1 MAVEI
6 LANALSAA
14 VQYSVR
20 TDSSADWP
28 SVTNNTYFYDKTTR
42 QVYYKDAAAY
52 VVLNNFENPKYNLT
66 AATNPTIND
75 DLSLEYSKGSLWYN
89 NTISNP
95 KVWICLDNTLGAAV
109 WKVLTLTDNDGNV
122 VLPGGLQ
129 FSGGFGTAN
138 LTANTDNLLITGLA
152 SSVLVRLTSAGNFQ
166 LTGIV
171 VPDSTK
177 AYFFSLFNVG
187 LTGNITFKNDD
198 AGSTAE
204 NRFLL
209 GTDVLVQPGEGL
221 TFIYDPVDLRWRS
234 PGKNI

>member
-1 MAVEI
+1 MAVT
-6 LANALSAA
+6 LVTTTMAA
-14 VQYSVR
+14 GVNYTVI
-20 TDSSADWP
+20 TDSSADWILVP
-28 SVTNNTYFYDKTTR
+28 ISIYFYDKITKF
-42 QVYYKDAAAY
+42 VYYKNADGHISIVTATP
-52 VVLNNFENPKYNLT
+52 VKQNLSAIT
-66 AATNPTIND
+66 DPTVND
-75 DLSLEYSKGSLWYN
+75 DAGDFYSQGSFWYN
-89 NTISNP
+89 TSTNKLWVCMN
-95 KVWICLDNTLGAAV
+95 NTLTLAL
-109 WKVLTLTDNDGNV
+109 WKLLTLTDNDGNV

-152 SSVLVRLTSAGNFQ
+152 SSALVRLTSAGNFQ

-171 VPDSTK
+171 VPDTTK
-177 AYFFSLFNVG
+177 AYFFSIFNVG

-209 GTDVLVQPGEGL
+209 GSDVLVQPGEGL